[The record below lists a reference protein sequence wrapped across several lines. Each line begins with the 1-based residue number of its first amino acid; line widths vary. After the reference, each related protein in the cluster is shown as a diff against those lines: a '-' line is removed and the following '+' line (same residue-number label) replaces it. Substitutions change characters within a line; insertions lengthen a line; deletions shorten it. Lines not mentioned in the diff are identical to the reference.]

1 MNLRR
6 IMLSAVGILCVCIT
20 ARAGPVTTFTDL
32 DAFLETAGVVVELV
46 PDNPGPYFGGESVT
60 VDFWLQSQEGADVE
74 LRTVAFDFSETD
86 SALTLDSTF
95 EFDLSSVTSGAV
107 YNVFAELPR
116 PGIAFLPDFLTPP
129 GFLLVLPAIDPL
141 HIGSLAL
148 ELPSMPG
155 LYQVDALNADQPDL
169 GMGGARFLL
178 TNGTDWR
185 AFDGEITGGVF
196 DFVVIPEPG
205 TLSLLV
211 LGAAWLFSRATQS
224 RRDG

>member
-60 VDFWLQSQEGADVE
+60 VDFWLRSQEASDVE
-74 LRTVAFDFSETD
+74 LRTVDFDFSDTD

-95 EFDLSSVTSGAV
+95 EFDFSSVTSGAV
-107 YNVFAELPR
+107 YDVVAELPR
-116 PGIAFLPDFLTPP
+116 PSTSFLPDIGLPF
-129 GFLLVLPAIDPL
+129 GSLLVLPAIDPL
-141 HIGSLAL
+141 HIGSLGL
-148 ELPSMPG
+148 ELPSIPG

-169 GMGGARFLL
+169 GMGGAYFFL

-185 AFDGEITGGVF
+185 AFDG
-196 DFVVIPEPG
+196 
-205 TLSLLV
+205 
-211 LGAAWLFSRATQS
+211 
-224 RRDG
+224 